1 MIPIC
6 VVNTPYS
13 DYHVIG
19 RVIHKKGCSVME
31 KKLFVLF
38 SVLLTALILMSAGC
52 IGKDSAQAETSAEEA
67 LAEETLTANTAKG
80 SQHVDVV
87 NLSGGDCGYPQP
99 FTIYPR
105 GPGSSKVGM
114 VFDSL
119 LERDEIGIIP
129 WLAESWDVNSNGTEY
144 TFHLREGVTW
154 SDGEPFTAND
164 VKFTFDYE
172 QENVPVSGG
181 IEHGI
186 VDNVQVVDPNT
197 VKFVL
202 SQPVSTFLY
211 KLTGFKIIPEHIY
224 ENISDPA
231 SFLDSKAV
239 TGTGPFLLDE
249 YNKEHGTYRFVAN
262 DKFWGPETAVKSVE
276 FIPVSDSLIAFEQ
289 GEIDFTGISPDTLDR
304 FTSDTDVRI
313 VQQPAFWG
321 YQFYFNMKKCPELN
335 DSRIRQAF
343 AYAIDRDELVK
354 KIARGAGKA
363 GNMGILPEDHIW
375 YNPDQPE
382 YSYDP
387 EKAGA
392 LLGEAGWTDTDGDG
406 IRDKNGE
413 KLSYVLS
420 LSSGEVRIGEL
431 IKERLS
437 EVGIDVQVKSLES
450 KSRDANLKSG
460 DFELLISG
468 FGGWGTDADY
478 LRTRY
483 CDTAK
488 SGSVSS
494 GAAVYGYHNDTLNAL
509 GARELQELDD
519 EKRKEII
526 YDIQTML
533 ANDVP
538 AIPLYYTTSYDAWRI
553 SKYDGWMNMYD
564 HHARTHSILSYI
576 ERDGIAE
583 KR

>member
-1 MIPIC
+1 
-6 VVNTPYS
+6 
-13 DYHVIG
+13 
-19 RVIHKKGCSVME
+19 ME
-31 KKLFVLF
+31 KKKLLF
-38 SVLLTALILMSAGC
+38 SIFLTALILITAGC
-52 IGKDSAQAETSAEEA
+52 ANKDSAQAGTSAENTSDQTGA
-67 LAEETLTANTAKG
+67 LVENPSNG
-80 SQHVDVV
+80 SKYVDVV

-114 VFDSL
+114 IFDSL
-119 LERDEIGIIP
+119 FERDEKGIIP

-144 TFHLREGVTW
+144 TVHLRDGVNW
-154 SDGEPFTAND
+154 SDGVPFTAND

-172 QENVPVSGG
+172 QKNVPIAGGVESG
-181 IEHGI
+181 II
-186 VDNVQVVDPNT
+186 DNVQVVNSST

-202 SQPVSTFLY
+202 TQPVSTFIY
-211 KLTGFKIIPEHIY
+211 KLTSFKIIPEHIY
-224 ENISDPA
+224 KNVSDPT

-239 TGTGPFLLDE
+239 IGTGPFILDE

-262 DKFWGPETAVKSVE
+262 KNFWGPEPVVKAVE

-289 GEIDFTGISPDTLDR
+289 GQIDFTSISPDTLDR
-304 FTSDTDVRI
+304 FKSDPDVRI

-343 AYAIDRDELVK
+343 AYAINRDELVE

-363 GNMGILPEDHIW
+363 GKMGILPEDHIW
-375 YNPDQPE
+375 YNSDQPK
-382 YSYDP
+382 YDYNP
-387 EKAGA
+387 DKARA
-392 LLGEAGWTDTDGDG
+392 LLEEAGWTDTDGDG

-420 LSSGEVRIGEL
+420 LGSGEVRIGEL

-437 EVGIDVQVKSLES
+437 EVGIDVQVKALES

-460 DFELLISG
+460 DFELAISG
-468 FGGWGTDADY
+468 FGGWGQDADY

-483 CDTAK
+483 CDTGSQ

-494 GAAVYGYHNDTLNAL
+494 GAAVFGYHNDTLNDL
-509 GARELQELDD
+509 GTQELQELNDS
-519 EKRKEII
+519 KRKEIV
-526 YDIQTML
+526 YNMQTVL

-538 AIPLYYTTSYDAWRI
+538 TIPLYYTTSYDVWRI
-553 SKYDGWMNMYD
+553 SKYDGWMTRYD
-564 HHARTHSILSYI
+564 HHARTQCILSYL
-576 ERDGIAE
+576 ERDGIAT

>member
-1 MIPIC
+1 
-6 VVNTPYS
+6 
-13 DYHVIG
+13 
-19 RVIHKKGCSVME
+19 ME
-31 KKLFVLF
+31 KKKLLVLF
-38 SVLLTALILMSAGC
+38 SVFLTALILMTAGC
-52 IGKDSAQAETSAEEA
+52 IGQDSAQAEGAQTNSAQAGTSAED
-67 LAEETLTANTAKG
+67 TANGLQQA
-80 SQHVDVV
+80 DVV
-87 NLSGGDCGYPQP
+87 HLSGGDYGYPQP

-114 VFDSL
+114 IFDSL

-129 WLAESWDVNSNGTEY
+129 WLAESWDVNSDRTEY
-144 TFHLREGVTW
+144 TFHLREGVNW
-154 SDGEPFTAND
+154 SDGVPFTAND

-172 QENVPVSGG
+172 QKNVPISGG
-181 IEHGI
+181 IESGI
-186 VDNVQVVDPNT
+186 VDNVQVVNSST

-202 SQPVSTFLY
+202 TQPASTFLY

-224 ENISDPA
+224 ENVSDPA

-239 TGTGPFLLDE
+239 IGTGPFLLDE

-262 DKFWGPETAVKSVE
+262 ENFWGPDPAIKSVE

-289 GEIDFTGISPDTLDR
+289 GEIDFTSVSPDTLDR
-304 FTSDTDVRI
+304 FTSDPDVRI

-335 DSRIRQAF
+335 DSKVRQAF
-343 AYAIDRDELVK
+343 AYAIDRDELVE
-354 KIARGAGKA
+354 KIARGAGKT
-363 GNMGILPEDHIW
+363 GKMGILPEDHIW

-387 EKAGA
+387 DKAGA
-392 LLGEAGWTDTDGDG
+392 LLDEAGWTDTDGDG
-406 IRDKNGE
+406 IRDKDGE

-420 LSSGEVRIGEL
+420 VGSGSQGNAEVRIGEL
-431 IKERLS
+431 IKERLND
-437 EVGIDVQVKSLES
+437 VGIDVQVKALES
-450 KSRDANLKSG
+450 KSRDANLNSG

-468 FGGWGTDADY
+468 FGGWGKDADY

-483 CDTAK
+483 CDTGSQ
-488 SGSVSS
+488 SGSVAS
-494 GAAVYGYHNDTLNAL
+494 GAAVYGYHNDTLNDL
-509 GARELQELDD
+509 GARELQESDD
-519 EKRKEII
+519 SIRKEIL
-526 YDIQTML
+526 YDMQTVL

-538 AIPLYYTTSYDAWRI
+538 AMPLYYTTQYDAWSI

-564 HHARTHSILSYI
+564 HHERTHSILSYL
-576 ERDGIAE
+576 ERDGVAA

>member
-1 MIPIC
+1 
-6 VVNTPYS
+6 
-13 DYHVIG
+13 
-19 RVIHKKGCSVME
+19 ME
-31 KKLFVLF
+31 KKKLFVLF
-38 SVLLTALILMSAGC
+38 SVFLTALILMTAGC
-52 IGKDSAQAETSAEEA
+52 AEKDSAQAETTAGEA
-67 LAEETLTANTAKG
+67 LAEEALIENTAEG
-80 SQHVDVV
+80 SQRVDAV

-114 VFDSL
+114 IFDSL
-119 LERDEIGIIP
+119 LERDEKGIIP
-129 WLAESWDVNSNGTEY
+129 WLAESWNVSSDGTEY
-144 TFHLREGVTW
+144 TIHLREGVVW
-154 SDGEPFTAND
+154 SDGEPFTADD

-172 QENVPVSGG
+172 QEHVPVSGG
-181 IEHGI
+181 IESGI
-186 VDNVQVVDPNT
+186 VDNVQVVDSNT
-197 VKFVL
+197 VKFIL
-202 SQPVSTFLY
+202 SQPASTFLY

-224 ENISDPA
+224 ENVSDPA
-231 SFLDSKAV
+231 SFLDQEAV
-239 TGTGPFLLDE
+239 IGTGPFLLDE
-249 YNKEHGTYRFVAN
+249 YNKEHGTYRFVTN
-262 DKFWGPETAVKSVE
+262 ENFWGPETSVKTVE
-276 FIPVSDSLIAFEQ
+276 FVPVSDSLVAFEQ
-289 GEIDFTGISPDTLDR
+289 GEIDFTSISPDTLDR
-304 FTSDTDVRI
+304 FTSDPDIRI

-321 YQFYFNMKKCPELN
+321 YQFYFNMKNCPELN
-335 DSRIRQAF
+335 DSKIRQAF
-343 AYAIDRDELVK
+343 AYAIDRDELVE

-363 GNMGILPEDHIW
+363 GKMGILPEDHVW

-387 EKAGA
+387 DKAGA
-392 LLGEAGWTDTDGDG
+392 LLDEAGWTDTDEDG

-413 KLSYVLS
+413 KLTYVLS

-468 FGGWGTDADY
+468 YGGWGTDADY

-483 CDTAK
+483 CDTSK

-494 GAAVYGYHNDTLNAL
+494 GASVFGYHNDTLNAL
-509 GARELQELDD
+509 GAKELQELDD
-519 EKRKEII
+519 EKRKELV
-526 YDIQTML
+526 YEMQTVL
-533 ANDVP
+533 ASDVP
-538 AIPLYYTTSYDAWRI
+538 AIPLYYTTSYDAWHI

-564 HHARTHSILSYI
+564 HHARTHSILSYL
-576 ERDGIAE
+576 ERDGVAA

>member
-1 MIPIC
+1 M
-6 VVNTPYS
+6 T
-13 DYHVIG
+13 
-19 RVIHKKGCSVME
+19 
-31 KKLFVLF
+31 
-38 SVLLTALILMSAGC
+38 AGC
-52 IGKDSAQAETSAEEA
+52 TDQDSAQAGE
-67 LAEETLTANTAKG
+67 LAESENVVEG
-80 SQHVDVV
+80 SQDVGVV

-105 GPGSSKVGM
+105 GPGASKVGM
-114 VFDSL
+114 IFDSL
-119 LERDEIGIIP
+119 IERDEAGMIP
-129 WLAESWDVNSNGTEY
+129 WLAESWDVSSDGTEY
-144 TFHLREGVTW
+144 TFHLREGVMW
-154 SDGEPFTAND
+154 SDGEPFTADD

-172 QENVPVSGG
+172 QEHVPVSGG
-181 IEHGI
+181 IEPGI
-186 VDNVQVVDPNT
+186 VDNVQVVDSGT

-202 SQPVSTFLY
+202 SQPASTFLY

-224 ENISDPA
+224 KSISDPV
-231 SFLDSKAV
+231 SFLDSQAV
-239 TGTGPFLLDE
+239 TGTGPFVLDE

-262 DKFWGPETAVKSVE
+262 GNFWGPEAAVKSVE
-276 FIPVSDSLIAFEQ
+276 FIPVSDPLIAFEQ
-289 GEIDFTGISPDTLDR
+289 GEIDFASISPDTLDR
-304 FTSDTDVRI
+304 FKSDPDVRI

-321 YQFYFNMKKCPELN
+321 YQFYFNMNKCPELN
-335 DSRIRQAF
+335 DSRVRQAF
-343 AYAIDRDELVK
+343 AYAIDRDELVE

-363 GNMGILPEDHIW
+363 GKMGILPEDHIW
-375 YNPDQPE
+375 YNPGQQE
-382 YSYDP
+382 YGYSPD
-387 EKAGA
+387 KAGT
-392 LLGEAGWTDTDGDG
+392 LLDEAGWADTDGDG

-450 KSRDANLKSG
+450 KSRDANLKNG

-468 FGGWGTDADY
+468 FGGWGQDADY

-483 CDTAK
+483 CDTD
-488 SGSVSS
+488 SQSSNSVSS
-494 GAAVYGYHNDTLNAL
+494 GAAVYGYHNDTLNSL
-509 GARELQELDD
+509 GARELQESDD
-519 EKRKEII
+519 NKREEII
-526 YDIQTML
+526 YDMQALL

-564 HHARTHSILSYI
+564 HHARTHSILSYL

>member
-1 MIPIC
+1 
-6 VVNTPYS
+6 
-13 DYHVIG
+13 
-19 RVIHKKGCSVME
+19 ME
-31 KKLFVLF
+31 KKKLLVLF
-38 SVLLTALILMSAGC
+38 SVFLTALILMSSGC
-52 IGKDSAQAETSAEEA
+52 TDQDSAQAGKLAENTSDQTGTSAE
-67 LAEETLTANTAKG
+67 NTSDG

-87 NLSGGDCGYPQP
+87 NLTGGDCGYPQP

-114 VFDSL
+114 IFDSL

-129 WLAESWDVNSNGTEY
+129 WLAESWDVSPDGKEY
-144 TFHLREGVTW
+144 TIHLREGVVW

-181 IEHGI
+181 METG
-186 VDNVQVVDPNT
+186 VVNNVQVVDSNT

-202 SQPVSTFLY
+202 NQPVSTFLY

-224 ENISDPA
+224 KNVSDPA

-239 TGTGPFLLDE
+239 TGTGPFILDE

-262 DKFWGPETAVKSVE
+262 ENFWGPETAVKSVE
-276 FIPVSDSLIAFEQ
+276 FIPVSDSLVAFEQ
-289 GEIDFTGISPDTLDR
+289 GEIDFTSISPDTLDR
-304 FTSDTDVRI
+304 FKSDSDIRI

-335 DSRIRQAF
+335 DSGIRQAF
-343 AYAIDRDELVK
+343 AYAINRDELVE

-363 GNMGILPEDHIW
+363 GKMGILPEDHVW

-382 YSYDP
+382 YSYSPD
-387 EKAGA
+387 KAGA
-392 LLGEAGWTDTDGDG
+392 LLEEAGWTDTDGDG

-420 LSSGEVRIGEL
+420 LGSGEVRIGEL
-431 IKERLS
+431 IKERLG
-437 EVGIDVQVKSLES
+437 EVGIDVQVKALES
-450 KSRDANLKSG
+450 KSRDTNLKNG

-468 FGGWGTDADY
+468 FGGWGQDGDY

-483 CDTAK
+483 CDMD
-488 SGSVSS
+488 SQSSNSVSS
-494 GAAVYGYHNDTLNAL
+494 GAAVYGYHNDTLNSL
-509 GARELQELDD
+509 GARELQELDND
-519 EKRKEII
+519 KRKELV
-526 YDIQTML
+526 YDMQTVL
-533 ANDVP
+533 ADDIP
-538 AIPLYYTTSYDAWRI
+538 AIPLYYTTSYDAWHI

-564 HHARTHSILSYI
+564 HHARTHSILSYL
-576 ERDGIAE
+576 ERDGIAA

>member
-1 MIPIC
+1 
-6 VVNTPYS
+6 
-13 DYHVIG
+13 VIN
-19 RVIHKKGCSVME
+19 RIIAKIRCSVME
-31 KKLFVLF
+31 RKKLLMLF
-38 SVLLTALILMSAGC
+38 SAFLAALILMISGC
-52 IGKDSAQAETSAEEA
+52 IGPDRTQTEQ
-67 LAEETLTANTAKG
+67 LAEETLAENTAEG
-80 SQHVDVV
+80 SQHADIVY
-87 NLSGGDCGYPQP
+87 LSGEDYGYPQP

-105 GPGSSKVGM
+105 GPGSSKVRM
-114 VFDSL
+114 IFDSL
-119 LERDEIGIIP
+119 VERDEIGIIP
-129 WLAESWDVNSNGTEY
+129 WLAESWDVSPNGTEY
-144 TFHLREGVTW
+144 TFHLREGVIW
-154 SDGEPFTAND
+154 SDGAPFTASD

-172 QENVPVSGG
+172 QENIPVSGG
-181 IEHGI
+181 IEAGVI
-186 VDNVQVVDPNT
+186 DNVQVVDAST

-224 ENISDPA
+224 KDVSDPV
-231 SFLDSKAV
+231 SFLDPKAV
-239 TGTGPFLLDE
+239 IGTGPFLLEE
-249 YNKEHGTYRFVAN
+249 YNKEHGSYRFVTN
-262 DKFWGPETAVKSVE
+262 EKFWGPETAVKAVE

-289 GEIDFTGISPDTLDR
+289 GKIDFTGVSPDTLDR
-304 FTSDTDVRI
+304 FTSDPDIRI

-335 DSRIRQAF
+335 DSKVRQAF
-343 AYAIDRDELVK
+343 AYAINRDELVE

-363 GNMGILPEDHIW
+363 GKMGILPEDHIW
-375 YNPDQPE
+375 YNPGQPE

-387 EKAGA
+387 DKAGA
-392 LLGEAGWTDTDGDG
+392 LLDEAGWTDTDGDG

-420 LSSGEVRIGEL
+420 LGSGNQGNTEIRIGEL

-437 EVGIDVQVKSLES
+437 EVGIDVQVKALES
-450 KSRDANLKSG
+450 KSRDTNLKNG

-468 FGGWGTDADY
+468 YGGWGTDADY

-483 CDTAK
+483 CDTAQ

-519 EKRKEII
+519 DKRKEIL
-526 YDIQTML
+526 YDMQTVL

-538 AIPLYYTTSYDAWRI
+538 AIPLYYTTQHDAWRI

-564 HHARTHSILSYI
+564 HHARTHSILSYL

>member
-1 MIPIC
+1 
-6 VVNTPYS
+6 
-13 DYHVIG
+13 
-19 RVIHKKGCSVME
+19 ME

-38 SVLLTALILMSAGC
+38 SVFLTALILISAGC
-52 IGKDSAQAETSAEEA
+52 IGKDNAQAEKSTGEA
-67 LAEETLTANTAKG
+67 LAEETLTEEILTENTAEG
-80 SQHVDVV
+80 SQHADVV

-114 VFDSL
+114 IFDSL

-129 WLAESWDVNSNGTEY
+129 WLAESWDVSSDGTEY

-172 QENVPVSGG
+172 QKNVPVSGG
-181 IEHGI
+181 IESGI
-186 VDNVQVVDPNT
+186 VDNVQVVDANT
-197 VKFVL
+197 IKFVL
-202 SQPVSTFLY
+202 NHPVSTFLY

-224 ENISDPA
+224 ENVSDPA
-231 SFLDSKAV
+231 SFLDSEAV
-239 TGTGPFLLDE
+239 IGTGPFLLDE
-249 YNKEHGTYRFVAN
+249 YNKEHGTYRFVTN
-262 DKFWGPETAVKSVE
+262 DKFWGPETVVKSVE

-289 GEIDFTGISPDTLDR
+289 GEIDFTSISPDTLDR
-304 FTSDTDVRI
+304 FTSDSDIRI

-335 DSRIRQAF
+335 DSKVRQAF
-343 AYAIDRDELVK
+343 AYAINREELVK
-354 KIARGAGKA
+354 KIARDAGKA
-363 GNMGILPEDHIW
+363 GKMGILPEDHIW
-375 YNPDQPE
+375 YNPDQLE

-387 EKAGA
+387 GKAGA
-392 LLGEAGWTDTDGDG
+392 LLDEAGWTDTDGDG

-420 LSSGEVRIGEL
+420 LGSGNQGNAEIRIGEL

-437 EVGIDVQVKSLES
+437 EVGIDVHVKALES

-468 FGGWGTDADY
+468 YGGWGTDADY

-483 CDTAK
+483 CDTSQ

-519 EKRKEII
+519 NKRKEIV
-526 YDIQTML
+526 YDMQTAL

-538 AIPLYYTTSYDAWRI
+538 AIPLYYTTQHDAWRI

-564 HHARTHSILSYI
+564 HHARTHSILSYL
-576 ERDGIAE
+576 ERDGIAA

>member
-1 MIPIC
+1 
-6 VVNTPYS
+6 
-13 DYHVIG
+13 
-19 RVIHKKGCSVME
+19 ME
-31 KKLFVLF
+31 KKKLLVLF
-38 SVLLTALILMSAGC
+38 SVFLTALILMTAGC
-52 IGKDSAQAETSAEEA
+52 VSQDSSQAEEISAKGMPAEEA
-67 LAEETLTANTAKG
+67 LAEETLTENAAEG
-80 SQHVDVV
+80 SQHADVAY
-87 NLSGGDCGYPQP
+87 LSGGDYGYPQP

-114 VFDSL
+114 IFDSL

-129 WLAESWDVNSNGTEY
+129 WLAESWDVSENGTEY
-144 TFHLREGVTW
+144 TFHLRKGVTW

-172 QENVPVSGG
+172 QENVPISGG
-181 IEHGI
+181 IESGVI
-186 VDNVQVVDPNT
+186 DNVQVVDPNT

-202 SQPVSTFLY
+202 VQPVSTFLY
-211 KLTGFKIIPEHIY
+211 KLTGFNVIPEHIY
-224 ENISDPA
+224 KNVSDPS
-231 SFLDSKAV
+231 SFLDPQAV
-239 TGTGPFLLDE
+239 IGTGPFLLDE
-249 YNKEHGTYRFVAN
+249 YNKEHGSYRFVTN
-262 DKFWGPETAVKSVE
+262 DNFWGPETAVKSVE

-289 GEIDFTGISPDTLDR
+289 GQIDFTSISPDILDR
-304 FTSDTDVRI
+304 FTSDPDVRI

-343 AYAIDRDELVK
+343 AYAIDRDEMVE

-363 GNMGILPEDHIW
+363 GKMGILPEDHIW

-387 EKAGA
+387 DKAGE
-392 LLGEAGWTDTDGDG
+392 LLEEAGWTDMDGDG

-420 LSSGEVRIGEL
+420 LGSDEVRIGEL

-437 EVGIDVQVKSLES
+437 EVGVDVQVKALES
-450 KSRDANLKSG
+450 KSRDTNLKNG

-468 FGGWGTDADY
+468 FGGWGQDADY

-483 CDTAK
+483 CDTD
-488 SGSVSS
+488 SHSSNSVSS

-509 GARELQELDD
+509 GAQELQELDD
-519 EKRKEII
+519 EKRKEIV
-526 YDIQTML
+526 YDMQTVL

-538 AIPLYYTTSYDAWRI
+538 AIPLYYTTQYDAWRI

-564 HHARTHSILSYI
+564 HHARTHSILSYL

>member
-1 MIPIC
+1 
-6 VVNTPYS
+6 
-13 DYHVIG
+13 
-19 RVIHKKGCSVME
+19 ME
-31 KKLFVLF
+31 KKKLLVLF
-38 SVLLTALILMSAGC
+38 SVFLTALILMTAGC
-52 IGKDSAQAETSAEEA
+52 VSQDSSQAEEISAKGMPVEEA
-67 LAEETLTANTAKG
+67 LAEETLTENAAEG
-80 SQHVDVV
+80 SQYADVAY
-87 NLSGGDCGYPQP
+87 LSGGDYGYPQP

-114 VFDSL
+114 IFDSL
-119 LERDEIGIIP
+119 LERDEVGIIP
-129 WLAESWDVNSNGTEY
+129 WLAESWDVSADGTEY
-144 TFHLREGVTW
+144 TFHLRKGVTW

-172 QENVPVSGG
+172 QENVPISGG
-181 IEHGI
+181 IESGVI
-186 VDNVQVVDPNT
+186 DNVQVVDPNT

-202 SQPVSTFLY
+202 VQPVSTFLY
-211 KLTGFKIIPEHIY
+211 KLTGFNVIPEHIY
-224 ENISDPA
+224 KNVSDPS
-231 SFLDSKAV
+231 SFLDPQAV
-239 TGTGPFLLDE
+239 IGTGPFLLDE
-249 YNKEHGTYRFVAN
+249 YNKEHGSYRFVTN
-262 DKFWGPETAVKSVE
+262 DNFWGPETAVKSVE

-289 GEIDFTGISPDTLDR
+289 GQIDFTSISPDTLDR
-304 FTSDTDVRI
+304 FTSDPDVRV

-321 YQFYFNMKKCPELN
+321 YQFYFNMKECPELN

-343 AYAIDRDELVK
+343 AYAIDREELVE
-354 KIARGAGKA
+354 KIARGAGKP
-363 GNMGILPEDHIW
+363 GEMGILSEDHIW

-387 EKAGA
+387 DTAGA
-392 LLGEAGWTDTDGDG
+392 LLEEAGWIDTDGDG

-420 LSSGEVRIGEL
+420 LGSGEVRIGEL

-437 EVGIDVQVKSLES
+437 EVGVDVQVKALES
-450 KSRDANLKSG
+450 KSRDTNLGNG

-468 FGGWGTDADY
+468 FGGWGQDADY

-483 CDTAK
+483 CDTD
-488 SGSVSS
+488 SHSSNSVSS

-509 GARELQELDD
+509 GAQELQKLDD
-519 EKRKEII
+519 EKRKEIV
-526 YDIQTML
+526 YDMQTVL

-538 AIPLYYTTSYDAWRI
+538 AIPLYYTTSYDVWRI

-564 HHARTHSILSYI
+564 HHARTHSILSYL

>member
-1 MIPIC
+1 
-6 VVNTPYS
+6 
-13 DYHVIG
+13 
-19 RVIHKKGCSVME
+19 ME
-31 KKLFVLF
+31 KKKLLVIF
-38 SVLLTALILMSAGC
+38 SVFLTALILMTAGC
-52 IGKDSAQAETSAEEA
+52 TDQDSAQAETLAGEA
-67 LAEETLTANTAKG
+67 LAEETLDENTAEG
-80 SQHVDVV
+80 PQNVDVV

-114 VFDSL
+114 IFDSL

-129 WLAESWDVNSNGTEY
+129 WLAESWDVSPDGTEY
-144 TFHLREGVTW
+144 TVHLREGVVW

-181 IEHGI
+181 MEAG
-186 VDNVQVVDPNT
+186 VVNNVQVVDPGT

-202 SQPVSTFLY
+202 NQPVSTFLY
-211 KLTGFKIIPEHIY
+211 KLTSFKIIPEHIY
-224 ENISDPA
+224 KDVSDPA
-231 SFLDSKAV
+231 SFLDPEAV
-239 TGTGPFLLDE
+239 TGTGPFILDE

-262 DKFWGPETAVKSVE
+262 ENFWGPEAAVKSVE
-276 FIPVSDSLIAFEQ
+276 FIPVSDPLVAFEQ
-289 GEIDFTGISPDTLDR
+289 GEIDFTSVSPDTLDR
-304 FTSDTDVRI
+304 FKSDSDIRI

-335 DSRIRQAF
+335 DSRVRQAF
-343 AYAIDRDELVK
+343 AYAIDRDEQVE

-363 GNMGILPEDHIW
+363 GKMGILSEDHVW

-387 EKAGA
+387 DKAGA
-392 LLGEAGWTDTDGDG
+392 LLDEAGWTDTDGDE
-406 IRDKNGE
+406 IRDKDGE

-450 KSRDANLKSG
+450 KSRDSNLKNG

-468 FGGWGTDADY
+468 FGGWGQDADY

-483 CDTAK
+483 CDTG
-488 SGSVSS
+488 SQSSNSVSS

-509 GARELQELDD
+509 GDQELQELDD
-519 EKRKEII
+519 EKRKEIV
-526 YDIQTML
+526 YEMQTVI

-564 HHARTHSILSYI
+564 HHARTHSILSYL

>member
-1 MIPIC
+1 
-6 VVNTPYS
+6 
-13 DYHVIG
+13 
-19 RVIHKKGCSVME
+19 ME
-31 KKLFVLF
+31 KKKLFALF
-38 SVLLTALILMSAGC
+38 SVFLTALIIISAGC
-52 IGKDSAQAETSAEEA
+52 VGKDSTQANTSTEET
-67 LAEETLTANTAKG
+67 LAEETLTEGTLTGNTTAG
-80 SQHVDVV
+80 SQHVDLV

-114 VFDSL
+114 IFDSL
-119 LERDEIGIIP
+119 LERDEKGIIP
-129 WLAESWDVNSNGTEY
+129 WLAESWNASSDGTEY
-144 TFHLREGVTW
+144 TIHLREGVVW

-164 VKFTFDYE
+164 VKFTYDYE
-172 QENVPVSGG
+172 QEHIPVSGG
-181 IEHGI
+181 IESGI
-186 VDNVQVVDPNT
+186 VDNVQVVDSNT

-202 SQPVSTFLY
+202 TQPISTFLY

-224 ENISDPA
+224 ENVSDPT
-231 SFLDSKAV
+231 SFLDPEAV
-239 TGTGPFLLDE
+239 IGTGPFLLGE
-249 YNKEHGTYRFVAN
+249 YNKEHGTYRFVTN
-262 DKFWGPETAVKSVE
+262 EKFWGPETAVKTVE
-276 FIPVSDSLIAFEQ
+276 FVPVSDSLIAFEQ
-289 GEIDFTGISPDTLDR
+289 GEIDFTSISPDTLDR
-304 FTSDTDVRI
+304 FKSDSDIRI

-321 YQFYFNMKKCPELN
+321 YQFYFNMKNCPELN
-335 DSRIRQAF
+335 DSKIRQAF
-343 AYAIDRDELVK
+343 AYAIDRGELVE

-363 GNMGILPEDHIW
+363 GKMGILPEDHVW

-382 YSYDP
+382 YTYNP

-392 LLGEAGWTDTDGDG
+392 LLDEAGWTDTDGDG

-420 LSSGEVRIGEL
+420 LGSEEVRIGEL

-437 EVGIDVQVKSLES
+437 EVGIDVQVKALES

-460 DFELLISG
+460 DFELLVSG
-468 FGGWGTDADY
+468 YGGWGQDADY

-483 CDTAK
+483 CDTSK

-494 GAAVYGYHNDTLNAL
+494 GASVFGYHNDTLNAF

-519 EKRKEII
+519 EKRKEIV
-526 YDIQTML
+526 YEMQTVL

-538 AIPLYYTTSYDAWRI
+538 AIPLYYTTSYDVWHI
-553 SKYDGWMNMYD
+553 SKYDGWINMFD
-564 HHARTHSILSYI
+564 HHARTHSILSYLV
-576 ERDGIAE
+576 RDGVAA